1 MEDKMSKKMLGDIM
15 KQAQMLQEQM
25 AKVQEESGAK
35 TVEAASGG
43 GMVSVVANGRGEI
56 ISIKIESEVVNPQ
69 DIEMLQDLII
79 AAVNEALKKSQ
90 EMMKEE
96 MGRLTGGL
104 KIPGLF

>member
-1 MEDKMSKKMLGDIM
+1 MSKKMLGDIM
-15 KQAQMLQEQM
+15 RQAQMFQEQM
-25 AKVQEESGAK
+25 AKVQEEAGSK

-43 GMVSVVANGRGEI
+43 GMVNVVVNGRGEVI
-56 ISIKIESEVVNPQ
+56 LLKIEPEVVNPQ
-69 DIEMLQDLII
+69 DIAMLQDLIV